1 VQRGRGWAVQQWLL
15 GVESLAAG
23 KACAQVVSVC
33 CTSWLRAAG
42 GAVRVCLRLFHQ
54 TQGFGWHFCT
64 ALTVCTWACYPY
76 CPRGWVSGLL
86 CICPPLDS
94 CAVSPPPAL
103 LSLLCPGFEACV
115 ARFYGQTPRT
125 LRNTKPPCRCCTRLC
140 LAAASSAFVLGMCL
154 WGSLSFP

>member
-64 ALTVCTWACYPY
+64 ALNCLYMGMLP
-76 CPRGWVSGLL
+76 
-86 CICPPLDS
+86 
-94 CAVSPPPAL
+94 L
-103 LSLLCPGFEACV
+103 LSPRVGVRPVVYLSSSRQLCCITAACFTISAVPGV
-115 ARFYGQTPRT
+115 
-125 LRNTKPPCRCCTRLC
+125 
-140 LAAASSAFVLGMCL
+140 
-154 WGSLSFP
+154 